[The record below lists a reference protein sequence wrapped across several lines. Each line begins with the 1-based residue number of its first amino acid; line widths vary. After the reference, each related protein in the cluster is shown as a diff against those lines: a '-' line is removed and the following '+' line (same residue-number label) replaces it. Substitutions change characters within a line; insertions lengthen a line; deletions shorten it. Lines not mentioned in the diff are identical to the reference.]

1 MSMGIS
7 GVSTN
12 TISTQVAAKLS
23 EKETEAKATET
34 TKPAEE
40 TKDNVANTTGV
51 RSVDSPAGE
60 SLKSLKA
67 ATGYPEATLG
77 VRYEKGT
84 SEEKKGTY
92 SINKMSQSERDALVK
107 QLKADAEQRQ
117 SQLMSMVEKTLHGQ
131 VGTFGVASGNDVW
144 KTLASGNF
152 KVDAATKAQA
162 QRDIGED
169 GYWGVKQTSQRLFD
183 FASALAGDDV
193 NQMKKMQSAMEK
205 GFKQATAAW
214 GRDLPSI
221 SKQTLDA
228 ANKLFDDYY
237 KSKET
242 ATTQNN
248 YNTDTQM
255 A

>member
-51 RSVDSPAGE
+51 I
-60 SLKSLKA
+60 
-67 ATGYPEATLG
+67 
-77 VRYEKGT
+77 YEKGT

>member
-12 TISTQVAAKLS
+12 TISTQVAAKPS

-40 TKDNVANTTGV
+40 TKDNASSTTGV
-51 RSVDSPAGE
+51 I
-60 SLKSLKA
+60 
-67 ATGYPEATLG
+67 
-77 VRYEKGT
+77 YEKGT

-221 SKQTLDA
+221 SKQTLDT

-242 ATTQNN
+242 ATAQNN
-248 YNTDTQM
+248 CNCSVT
-255 A
+255 

>member
-51 RSVDSPAGE
+51 I
-60 SLKSLKA
+60 
-67 ATGYPEATLG
+67 
-77 VRYEKGT
+77 YEKGT

-242 ATTQNN
+242 ATAQNN

>member
-1 MSMGIS
+1 MGIS

-40 TKDNVANTTGV
+40 TKDNAANTTGV
-51 RSVDSPAGE
+51 I
-60 SLKSLKA
+60 
-67 ATGYPEATLG
+67 
-77 VRYEKGT
+77 YEKGT

-152 KVDAATKAQA
+152 HDDDVHRTSPLRAMVKVDAATKAQA

-193 NQMKKMQSAMEK
+193 NQMKKMSH
-205 GFKQATAAW
+205 G
-214 GRDLPSI
+214 D
-221 SKQTLDA
+221 
-228 ANKLFDDYY
+228 
-237 KSKET
+237 
-242 ATTQNN
+242 
-248 YNTDTQM
+248 
-255 A
+255 

>member
-12 TISTQVAAKLS
+12 TISTQVATKLS

-40 TKDNVANTTGV
+40 TKDNAANTTGV
-51 RSVDSPAGE
+51 I
-60 SLKSLKA
+60 
-67 ATGYPEATLG
+67 
-77 VRYEKGT
+77 YEKGT

-193 NQMKKMQSAMEK
+193 NQMKKMSH
-205 GFKQATAAW
+205 G
-214 GRDLPSI
+214 D
-221 SKQTLDA
+221 
-228 ANKLFDDYY
+228 
-237 KSKET
+237 
-242 ATTQNN
+242 
-248 YNTDTQM
+248 
-255 A
+255 

>member
-1 MSMGIS
+1 
-7 GVSTN
+7 
-12 TISTQVAAKLS
+12 
-23 EKETEAKATET
+23 
-34 TKPAEE
+34 
-40 TKDNVANTTGV
+40 
-51 RSVDSPAGE
+51 
-60 SLKSLKA
+60 
-67 ATGYPEATLG
+67 
-77 VRYEKGT
+77 
-84 SEEKKGTY
+84 
-92 SINKMSQSERDALVK
+92 MSQSERDAVVK

-242 ATTQNN
+242 VTAQNN